1 MRIIA
6 VVSVVAMALAAGTI
20 SSTARAETISVAYEY
35 VEAGGTLAGV
45 VNGHDYTDP
54 NSADGV
60 MKMAT
65 SNPDGSLASQVPS
78 DAWAVCLELGQYT
91 NYPLNTYQVQAL
103 SDALDADRANLIGQ
117 LWAQHYDDSWQTST
131 PIYYGGSGHPGFL
144 DGWNANPTENQ
155 NALALTYAVYAVRYN
170 FDGNAASLTVS
181 DNLRPYYMNAESN
194 PATVALANGWLGA
207 LDLNYT
213 GSLPQ
218 LVSLSSP
225 TLQDLVVQVPEP
237 ATMALLGMGGM
248 MMLAARMRRRVRA

>member
-170 FDGNAASLTVS
+170 FDGTAPSLTVS
-181 DNLRPYYMNAESN
+181 NGALPFSMPADSN
-194 PATVALANGWLGA
+194 PETIALVNTWLGA
-207 LDLNYT
+207 LNLNYS
-213 GSLPQ
+213 GDLPN
-218 LVSLSSP
+218 LVALTSE
-225 TLQDLVVQVPEP
+225 TMQDVIVEVPEP
-237 ATMALLGMGGM
+237 ATMAFLALGSIGLL
-248 MMLAARMRRRVRA
+248 ARRRRK